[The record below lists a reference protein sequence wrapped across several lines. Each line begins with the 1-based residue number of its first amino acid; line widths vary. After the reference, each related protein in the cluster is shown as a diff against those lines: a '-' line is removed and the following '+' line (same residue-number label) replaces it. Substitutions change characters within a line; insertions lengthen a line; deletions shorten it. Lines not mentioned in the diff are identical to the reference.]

1 MGIVYKAED
10 ERLGRPVALKLLSDA
25 IGQDPSAIDRFLL
38 EARAAAALNHPNICT
53 IYDIGEDVGCHFLAM
68 ELLEG
73 QTLRERLGTRPFA
86 LAALLEIAI
95 PVADALDAAHR
106 AGIVHRDIKPANI
119 FITTREQPKVLDFGL
134 AKMRAD
140 AAPAYSA
147 MATVEA
153 APGHLTSPGTA
164 LGTVAYMSPEQ
175 ARGEDVDPRTDLF
188 SFGVVLHE
196 MAAGALPFPGN
207 TSAII
212 FDAILNRPPA
222 ALDRVH
228 PDLGRIV
235 GKALEKDTRL
245 RYQSAADLRSDL
257 ARLKRDSESGRVVA
271 VRAAPRQT
279 RARKGV
285 DSLAVLP
292 LVNASGDADSE
303 YLSEGIAES
312 LINSFS
318 QLRQLRVAQPQ
329 KSFRY
334 RGADTDLQQ
343 AARELN
349 VEAILTGRIVLRGD
363 TLVVKM
369 NLVDIEKDAQI
380 WGQQFAKKMSDIFVL
395 QDEIADEVLKALT
408 LKLAPEPKKRASKQT
423 RSAEAYHLY
432 LKGRFYWAKRTPPN
446 TQKALKLYHQA
457 IEQDPTYAL
466 AYAGIADCYAF
477 LGFTPYGTMRPT
489 EAFPRAKAA
498 VQKALGFDD
507 SLGDAYASLG
517 LCAFWYDWDWVA
529 AERAFRRALEISPD
543 NVFAHIPYAV
553 LLANIG
559 RPEEAIATARQA
571 IDVDPLSVTAAANLG
586 LVLYLAR
593 RYSDAIVALGKALE
607 LDSDYVSAHL
617 YQALVHAAT
626 GEVAE
631 ATALFER
638 AAAMT
643 QHPHWTACVGW
654 MYGVAGRRDDAVRVL
669 AGLQE
674 LAHHTY
680 VSPLSLS
687 AVYQGMGDLANWK
700 RVMEASLEERNGF
713 LPYLDAPWNDAAR
726 RDPYFAELRRK
737 VGLPEPCT
745 TSG

>member
-1 MGIVYKAED
+1 MALQPNTRLGPYRILSALGAGGMGIVYKAED

-271 VRAAPRQT
+271 GPPKLYAKTEAEHYVREMSGYSRPGEPRT
-279 RARKGV
+279 RA
-285 DSLAVLP
+285 
-292 LVNASGDADSE
+292 
-303 YLSEGIAES
+303 
-312 LINSFS
+312 
-318 QLRQLRVAQPQ
+318 LR
-329 KSFRY
+329 
-334 RGADTDLQQ
+334 
-343 AARELN
+343 
-349 VEAILTGRIVLRGD
+349 
-363 TLVVKM
+363 
-369 NLVDIEKDAQI
+369 
-380 WGQQFAKKMSDIFVL
+380 
-395 QDEIADEVLKALT
+395 
-408 LKLAPEPKKRASKQT
+408 T
-423 RSAEAYHLY
+423 RN
-432 LKGRFYWAKRTPPN
+432 RT
-446 TQKALKLYHQA
+446 
-457 IEQDPTYAL
+457 
-466 AYAGIADCYAF
+466 
-477 LGFTPYGTMRPT
+477 
-489 EAFPRAKAA
+489 
-498 VQKALGFDD
+498 
-507 SLGDAYASLG
+507 
-517 LCAFWYDWDWVA
+517 
-529 AERAFRRALEISPD
+529 
-543 NVFAHIPYAV
+543 
-553 LLANIG
+553 
-559 RPEEAIATARQA
+559 
-571 IDVDPLSVTAAANLG
+571 
-586 LVLYLAR
+586 
-593 RYSDAIVALGKALE
+593 
-607 LDSDYVSAHL
+607 
-617 YQALVHAAT
+617 
-626 GEVAE
+626 
-631 ATALFER
+631 
-638 AAAMT
+638 
-643 QHPHWTACVGW
+643 
-654 MYGVAGRRDDAVRVL
+654 
-669 AGLQE
+669 
-674 LAHHTY
+674 
-680 VSPLSLS
+680 
-687 AVYQGMGDLANWK
+687 
-700 RVMEASLEERNGF
+700 
-713 LPYLDAPWNDAAR
+713 
-726 RDPYFAELRRK
+726 
-737 VGLPEPCT
+737 
-745 TSG
+745 